1 MFYML
6 LLTLCII
13 VHIKKA
19 KKEESLK
26 NKHHQM
32 FEASILLIQ
41 GSFFLIQ
48 INCVCVFL
56 LWDYLVCRFHLSDLQ

>member
-41 GSFFLIQ
+41 GSFFLI
-48 INCVCVFL
+48 
-56 LWDYLVCRFHLSDLQ
+56 